1 MVIFGLPLRN
11 LRLLISHRE
20 FVVLLAGNAILGLAY
35 SLIMPFMSIF
45 GTRELG
51 LGPWGFGL
59 FMTANAIAGIV
70 ITTRIARWSDIRFSR
85 KSILI
90 AGSLAGTAMY
100 VCFALIRNPWVLLP
114 ISCLLGGIA
123 GGTFSQTFALA
134 RDLLGRSGVS
144 EKEIPFYI
152 NVFRIFFALSWT
164 VGPALGALIVARYSI
179 AASFLVAAGLF
190 CVYTL
195 LSSLGLT
202 HRPPTAQARMA
213 AATMPLSHALRLPG
227 FLAHFI
233 AMTLML
239 SCSTMGMMNLTLLIL
254 GPLRGNESHVGTA
267 YGIGPFFELP
277 FMYYAGVLATR
288 LQPARIIRW
297 AALLAVAYYAGLAL
311 AREPWHVFPL
321 QVLSAALVAVT
332 SGLAITFF
340 QEFLPGQAGT
350 ATNVYGNA
358 SRIGSTAGYLMFGW
372 MGSTLGFRSVFAVCA
387 AFCGAAWL
395 IMLRWPP
402 RLVAEPGL
410 AEPALAAAAT
420 AAASSKSA

>member
-1 MVIFGLPLRN
+1 LRN
-11 LRLLISHRE
+11 LRLLFSHRE
-20 FVVLLAGNAILGLAY
+20 FLVLMAGNIVLGLAY

-51 LGPWGFGL
+51 LEPWGFGL
-59 FMTANAIAGIV
+59 FMTANALAAIV
-70 ITTRIARWSDIRFSR
+70 ISTRIARWSDIRFSR

-90 AGSLAGTAMY
+90 VGSLAGTASY
-100 VCFALIRNPWVLLP
+100 ACYALLRNPWILLP

-134 RDLLGRSGVS
+134 RDLLVRKGVP

-164 VGPALGALIVARYSI
+164 VGPAMGAMIVARYSI
-179 AASFLVAAGLF
+179 AVSFLAAAGLF
-190 CVYTL
+190 CVYAL
-195 LSSLGLT
+195 LCWLGLAD
-202 HRPPTAQARMA
+202 RPPTAEARIA
-213 AATMPLSHALRLPG
+213 AASMPLSQALRLPG

-233 AMTLML
+233 ALILML
-239 SCSTMGMMNLTLLIL
+239 SCATMGMMNLTLLIL
-254 GPLRGNESHVGTA
+254 GPLRGDESHVGAA
-267 YGIGPFFELP
+267 YGIGPVFELP
-277 FMYYAGVLATR
+277 FMFYAGVLATR

-297 AALLAVAYYAGLAL
+297 AALLAVVYYAGLAL
-311 AREPWHVFPL
+311 AREPWHVYPL
-321 QVLSAALVAVT
+321 QVISAAVVAVT

-340 QEFLPGQAGT
+340 QEFLPGQVGT

-358 SRIGSTAGYLMFGW
+358 NRIGGTAGYLLFGW
-372 MGSTLGFRSVFAVCA
+372 LGSTLGYRSVFAVCA

-402 RLVAEPGL
+402 RHAQVP
-410 AEPALAAAAT
+410 PMPPRPPMPRVC
-420 AAASSKSA
+420 

>member
-1 MVIFGLPLRN
+1 MIIFGIPVRN
-11 LRLLISHRE
+11 LKLLISHSE
-20 FVVLLAGNAILGLAY
+20 FVVLLAGNFILGSAY
-35 SLIMPFMSIF
+35 SLIMPFMSVF

-59 FMTANAIAGIV
+59 FMTANALTGIV
-70 ITTRIARWSDIRFSR
+70 ISTRIARWSDIRFSR
-85 KSILI
+85 KSVLI

-100 VCFALIRNPWVLLP
+100 ICFALVRNPWILLP

-134 RDLLGRSGVS
+134 RDLLGRSGVA

-164 VGPALGALIVARYSI
+164 VGPAIGAMIVSRYSI
-179 AASFLVAAGLF
+179 AASFLAAAALF
-190 CVYTL
+190 GAYTL
-195 LSSLGLT
+195 LSWLGLT
-202 HRPPTAQARMA
+202 ERPPTAQARMA
-213 AATMPLSHALRLPG
+213 AASMPMSQALRLPG

-239 SCSTMGMMNLTLLIL
+239 CCSTMGMMNLTLLIL
-254 GPLRGNESHVGTA
+254 GPLRGSESHVGVA

-288 LQPARIIRW
+288 LQTSRIIRW
-297 AALLAVAYYAGLAL
+297 SAILAVVYYVALSL
-311 AREPWHVFPL
+311 AREPWHVYPL

-358 SRIGSTAGYLMFGW
+358 GRIGGTAGYLMFGW
-372 MGSTLGFRSVFAVCA
+372 LGSAFGYRSVFAVCGA
-387 AFCGAAWL
+387 LCGVAWL
-395 IMLRWPP
+395 IMQRWPP
-402 RLVAEPGL
+402 RTAHVPVVDEGFPEPQ
-410 AEPALAAAAT
+410 AKAA
-420 AAASSKSA
+420 

>member
-1 MVIFGLPLRN
+1 VRN
-11 LRLLISHRE
+11 LRLLISHSE
-20 FVVLLAGNAILGLAY
+20 FVVLLAGNFILGSAY
-35 SLIMPFMSIF
+35 SLIMPFMSVF

-59 FMTANAIAGIV
+59 FMTANALTGIV
-70 ITTRIARWSDIRFSR
+70 ISTRIARWSDIRFSR
-85 KSILI
+85 KSVLI

-100 VCFALIRNPWVLLP
+100 ICFALVRNPWILLP

-134 RDLLGRSGVS
+134 RDLLSRSGVA

-164 VGPALGALIVARYSI
+164 VGPAIGAMIVSRYSI
-179 AASFLVAAGLF
+179 AASFLAAAALF
-190 CVYTL
+190 GAYTL
-195 LSSLGLT
+195 LSWLGLKE
-202 HRPPTAQARMA
+202 RPPTAQARMA
-213 AATMPLSHALRLPG
+213 AASMPLSKILKLPG
-227 FLAHFI
+227 FLAHFV

-239 SCSTMGMMNLTLLIL
+239 CCSTMGMMNLTLLIL
-254 GPLRGNESHVGTA
+254 GPLRGSESHVGVA

-288 LQPARIIRW
+288 LQTARIIRW
-297 AALLAVAYYAGLAL
+297 AAVLAVVYYMALAL
-311 AREPWHVFPL
+311 AREPWHVYPL

-358 SRIGSTAGYLMFGW
+358 GRIGGTAGYLMFGW
-372 MGSTLGFRSVFAVCA
+372 LGSAFGYRSVFAVCGA
-387 AFCGAAWL
+387 LCGVAWL
-395 IMLRWPP
+395 IMQRWPP
-402 RLVAEPGL
+402 RIAPVTAIDESGL
-410 AEPALAAAAT
+410 IAAV
-420 AAASSKSA
+420 KST

>member
-1 MVIFGLPLRN
+1 MIIFGLPVRN
-11 LRLLISHRE
+11 LRLLYSHRE
-20 FVVLLAGNAILGLAY
+20 FVVLLTGNFILGSAY
-35 SLIMPFMSIF
+35 SLIMPFMSMF

-59 FMTANAIAGIV
+59 FMTANALTGIV

-90 AGSLAGTAMY
+90 AGSLAGTALY
-100 VCFALIRNPWVLLP
+100 ACFALLRNPWILSP

-123 GGTFSQTFALA
+123 GVTFSQSFALA
-134 RDLLGRSGVS
+134 RDLLVRSGVP

-164 VGPALGALIVARYSI
+164 VGPALGAMIVARHSI
-179 AASFLVAAGLF
+179 ASSFLAAASLF
-190 CVYTL
+190 CVYAL
-195 LSSLGLT
+195 LSWLGLAD
-202 HRPPTAQARMA
+202 RPPTAHARVA
-213 AATMPLSHALRLPG
+213 AATMPLSLALRLPG

-233 AMTLML
+233 ALTLML
-239 SCSTMGMMNLTLLIL
+239 SCATMGMMNLTLLIL
-254 GPLRGNESHVGTA
+254 GPLGGNESHVGAA
-267 YGIGPFFELP
+267 YGIAPIFELP

-288 LQPARIIRW
+288 MQPARIIRW
-297 AALLAVAYYAGLAL
+297 SALLAVAYYAGLAL
-311 AREPWHVFPL
+311 AREPWQVYPL

-358 SRIGSTAGYLMFGW
+358 GRIGGTAGYLMFGW
-372 MGSTLGFRSVFAVCA
+372 LGSTLGYRSVFAACA
-387 AFCGAAWL
+387 AFCGTAWL

-402 RLVAEPGL
+402 RIA
-410 AEPALAAAAT
+410 PAPTPESPPPPERSAT
-420 AAASSKSA
+420 